1 MRVSRRQSYAALGTV
16 LVHQSLR
23 LVDIDNP
30 PAIDDRDAI
39 AQSLGF
45 FHQVRG
51 KEDSLAAGAN
61 VAHQIPDL
69 SPSLRIEAGSE
80 LVEKDD
86 LGIVDQSER
95 DEETLLLPARQRHE
109 PRVAFLGEAEL
120 LEEMIADGNRFL
132 VKRCP
137 QVHRLPDLDSLL

>member
-45 FHQVRG
+45 FHQVSG
-51 KEDSLAAGAN
+51 EEDSLAARAN
-61 VAHQIPDL
+61 IAHQIPDL
-69 SPSLRIEAGSE
+69 SPSLRIEAGGQ
-80 LVEKDD
+80 LVEEDD

-109 PRVAFLGEAEL
+109 PRVALFFQAEL
-120 LEEMIADGNRFL
+120 
-132 VKRCP
+132 V
-137 QVHRLPDLDSLL
+137 Q